1 MAFSAVVHFVG
12 LDPRIAAWLIDPGE
26 AATSFED
33 LVAKFL
39 ESSISVKV
47 DSTYGNSSRNV
58 VVSCV
63 VFTNGNTTRIFPRN
77 VFHFINSPIVK
88 KKKTSVTFIITY
100 SAQML
105 FTLTF
110 LVEDIDLSKVTSVPS

>member
-47 DSTYGNSSRNV
+47 NSTYGNSSRNV

-63 VFTNGNTTRIFPRN
+63 VFINGNTTRIF
-77 VFHFINSPIVK
+77 S
-88 KKKTSVTFIITY
+88 
-100 SAQML
+100 
-105 FTLTF
+105 
-110 LVEDIDLSKVTSVPS
+110 